1 MPRFFICAS
10 QIETEDGGAQTV
22 RILGDDA
29 HHITKSLRMREG
41 DSITVCDMARTEY
54 ICQIL
59 SVGECVLARVESAHS
74 SVSEP
79 PYEAVLYQAL
89 IKGDKFDHVVQ
100 KAVECGVYRIVPVLT
115 ERCVVRLDKKDG
127 EKKRLRWQRI
137 AAEAAKQCGRG
148 IIPEVSGLMYFK
160 EAVSQAAQ
168 TECPL
173 FCYEGEVG
181 RSLAQAVRGCRTPG
195 TVSLMIGSEGGFSLE
210 EAAYATECGMCSVG
224 LGRRILRTETASSFA
239 LACLSFAYEMEQTDG
254 EKGLSIKNPQKN

>member
-1 MPRFFICAS
+1 MPRFFIRAS
-10 QIETEDGGAQTV
+10 QIGTEDGGAQTV

-54 ICQIL
+54 TCRIL
-59 SVGECVLARVESAHS
+59 SVGECVLARVESAHPS
-74 SVSEP
+74 ASEP

-168 TECPL
+168 TEFPL

-181 RSLAQAVRGCRTPG
+181 CSLAQAVRDCRVPG
-195 TVSLMIGSEGGFSLE
+195 TVSLMIGSEGGFSVE
-210 EAAYATECGMCSVG
+210 EAAYAAECGMHSVG
-224 LGRRILRTETASSFA
+224 LGKRILRTETASSFA

-254 EKGLSIKNPQKN
+254 AKSCQ

>member
-1 MPRFFICAS
+1 MPRFFIRAS
-10 QIETEDGGAQTV
+10 QIETGAGGIQTV

-41 DSITVCDMARTEY
+41 EAVTVCDMARSEY
-54 ICQIL
+54 DCRIL
-59 SVGECVLARVESAHS
+59 SVGECVLAQVVSARI

-100 KAVECGVYRIVPVLT
+100 KAVECGVHRIVPVLT

-127 EKKRLRWQRI
+127 EKKRVRWQRI

-148 IIPEVSGLMYFK
+148 IIPEVSELMYFK
-160 EAVSQAAQ
+160 EAVAQAAVARL
-168 TECPL
+168 PL
-173 FCYEGEVG
+173 LCYEGEEQCNLV
-181 RSLAQAVRGCRTPG
+181 QTVRNCKNPA
-195 TVSLMIGSEGGFSLE
+195 TVSLMIGSEGGFSVD
-210 EAAYATECGMCSVG
+210 EAAFAVNSGMCSVG

-239 LACLSFAYEMEQTDG
+239 LACLSFAYEMDQTG
-254 EKGLSIKNPQKN
+254 ASVK

>member
-1 MPRFFICAS
+1 MPRFFIRAS
-10 QIETEDGGAQTV
+10 QIGTEDGGAQTV

-41 DSITVCDMARTEY
+41 DAITVCDMAHTEY
-54 ICQIL
+54 TCRIL
-59 SVGECVLARVESAHS
+59 SVGECVLARVESAHPS
-74 SVSEP
+74 ASEP

-100 KAVECGVYRIVPVLT
+100 KAVECGVHRIVPVLT

-127 EKKRLRWQRI
+127 EKKRMRWQRI

-168 TECPL
+168 AKLPL
-173 FCYEGEVG
+173 FCYEGEEEC
-181 RSLAQAVRGCRTPG
+181 SLAQVVGDYRAPN
-195 TVSLMIGSEGGFSLE
+195 TVSLMIGSEGGFSVE
-210 EAAYATECGMCSVG
+210 EASFAVECGMRSVG
-224 LGRRILRTETASSFA
+224 LGKRILRTETASSFA
-239 LACLSFAYEMEQTDG
+239 LACLSFAYEMEQATVT
-254 EKGLSIKNPQKN
+254 EMCK

>member
-1 MPRFFICAS
+1 MPRFFIRAS
-10 QIETEDGGAQTV
+10 QIGTEDGGAQTV

-29 HHITKSLRMREG
+29 QHITKSLRMREG
-41 DSITVCDMARTEY
+41 DTITVCDMARTEY
-54 ICQIL
+54 SCRIL
-59 SVGECVLARVESAHS
+59 SVGECVLARVESACPS
-74 SVSEP
+74 ASEP

-100 KAVECGVYRIVPVLT
+100 KAVECGVHRIVPVLT

-168 TECPL
+168 AALPL
-173 FCYEGEVG
+173 FCYEGEDKC
-181 RSLAQAVRGCRTPG
+181 SLVQATENCRAPG
-195 TVSLMIGSEGGFSLE
+195 TVSLLIGSEGGFSVE
-210 EAAYATECGMCSVG
+210 EASFAAECGMRSVG
-224 LGRRILRTETASSFA
+224 LGKRILRTETASSFA
-239 LACLSFAYEMEQTDG
+239 LACLSFAYEMEQT
-254 EKGLSIKNPQKN
+254 EAAAKCE

>member
-1 MPRFFICAS
+1 MPRFFIRAS
-10 QIETEDGGAQTV
+10 QIGTEDGGAQTV

-41 DSITVCDMARTEY
+41 DAITVCDMARTEY
-54 ICQIL
+54 TCRVL
-59 SVGECVLARVESAHS
+59 SVGECVLARVESARLS
-74 SVSEP
+74 ASEP

-148 IIPEVSGLMYFK
+148 IIPEVAGLMYFK

-168 TECPL
+168 AELPL
-173 FCYEGEVG
+173 FCYEGEDG
-181 RSLAQAVRGCRTPG
+181 YSLAQATESCRAPG
-195 TVSLMIGSEGGFSLE
+195 TVSLMIGSEGGFSVE
-210 EAAYATECGMCSVG
+210 EASFAMECGMQSVG
-224 LGRRILRTETASSFA
+224 LGKRILRTETASSFA
-239 LACLSFAYEMEQTDG
+239 LACLSFAYEMEQTDTA
-254 EKGLSIKNPQKN
+254 KNCQ

>member
-1 MPRFFICAS
+1 MPRFFIRAS
-10 QIETEDGGAQTV
+10 QLGIEDGGAQTV

-41 DSITVCDMARTEY
+41 DTITVCDMARTEY
-54 ICQIL
+54 SCRIL
-59 SVGECVLARVESAHS
+59 SVGECVFARVEAARPSA
-74 SVSEP
+74 SEP

-100 KAVECGVYRIVPVLT
+100 KAVECGVHRIVPVLT

-160 EAVSQAAQ
+160 EAVSQAVQA
-168 TECPL
+168 ELPL
-173 FCYEGEVG
+173 FCYEGEDG
-181 RSLAQAVRGCRTPG
+181 RSLAQATGDCRAPG
-195 TVSLMIGSEGGFSLE
+195 TVSLMIGSEGGFSVE
-210 EAAYATECGMCSVG
+210 EASFAMECGMRSVG
-224 LGRRILRTETASSFA
+224 LGKRILRTETASSFA
-239 LACLSFAYEMEQTDG
+239 LACLSFAYEMEQA
-254 EKGLSIKNPQKN
+254 EAAAKCE

>member
-10 QIETEDGGAQTV
+10 QIGTEDGGAQTV

-54 ICQIL
+54 ICRIL

-181 RSLAQAVRGCRTPG
+181 RSLAQAVRGYRTPG

-254 EKGLSIKNPQKN
+254 EKVCQ

>member
-54 ICQIL
+54 ICRIL